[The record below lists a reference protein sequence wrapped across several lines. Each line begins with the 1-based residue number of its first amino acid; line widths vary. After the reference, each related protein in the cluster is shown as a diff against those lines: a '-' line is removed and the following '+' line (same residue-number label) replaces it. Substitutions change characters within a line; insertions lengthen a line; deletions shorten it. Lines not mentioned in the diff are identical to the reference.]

1 MAHAMILAAGRGQRM
16 RPLTDNLPKPM
27 LQVGNR
33 PLIEWHIEALKKAGF
48 VDLVI
53 NHAWL
58 GDKIEVY
65 LGDGQM
71 WGVNLQYSPEATAL
85 ETAGGIRKALPM
97 LGSQPFAVFNGDVFT
112 DYPRAQMNDII
123 ANWQPGQLA
132 HLVLV
137 PNPPH
142 HPEGDF
148 AIDANGVVQDTDGG
162 ERFTFSGM
170 GVYHPALFDGLE
182 SGQPEKLAPLLRKAM
197 IEHRVRGEV
206 YTGLWEDVGTPER
219 LAKLNELVNTL

>member
-1 MAHAMILAAGRGQRM
+1 MSHAMILAAGRGERM

-27 LQVGNR
+27 LEVGNR

-65 LGDGQM
+65 LENGQM

-85 ETAGGIRKALPM
+85 ETAGGIRKALHL
-97 LGSQPFAVFNGDVFT
+97 LGNEPFAVLNGDVFT
-112 DYPRAQMNDII
+112 DYPRSRMKDII
-123 ANWQPGQLA
+123 SNWLPGQLA

-142 HPEGDF
+142 HPQGDF
-148 AIDANGVVQDTDGG
+148 AVDADGVVRDAGQG
-162 ERFTFSGM
+162 ERFTFSGI
-170 GVYHPALFDGLE
+170 GVYHPALFASLE
-182 SGQPEKLAPLLRKAM
+182 SGHPEKLAPLLRKAM
-197 IEHRVRGEV
+197 QEHSVRGEV
-206 YTGLWEDVGTPER
+206 YTGLWEDVGTPDR
-219 LAKLNELVNTL
+219 LAKLNEIVNTL